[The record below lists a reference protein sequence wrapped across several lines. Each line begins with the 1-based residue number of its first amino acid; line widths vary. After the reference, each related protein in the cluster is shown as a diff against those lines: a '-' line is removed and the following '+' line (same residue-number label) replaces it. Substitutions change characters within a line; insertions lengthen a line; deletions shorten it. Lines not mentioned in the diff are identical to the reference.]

1 VPRPGPPRPSDAWTV
16 FGRWRRATPLGR
28 GIGIGLLLL
37 SLLLTVLWA
46 SDPRRVPATAAPG
59 SATGAMAGVPMPP
72 PEGRPPEGPPAEGP
86 PAAASAA
93 AASAADA
100 PVCGADAPAG
110 ARALTLPLEGGAGDA
125 DPWAPWLGEIVCLTH
140 PLVVAEVYE
149 LPSQRRL
156 LAAVER
162 PWSTTPADAYLR
174 GTLHVRPAA
183 GAARARLLSAVDAGP
198 AEDASAE
205 AEGWP
210 GEDASAEA
218 EGWPGEDASAEADGW
233 PAEAAPAVA
242 AAAPATATGSGAWG
256 LGSGEL
262 RSGDALEGLHGRLR
276 AVDGRV
282 VLEAPALTVRRLN
295 PRPPAPAPAGGPA
308 GGASVRVAG
317 FNLANWFV
325 TLGDRGAATSVAH
338 DRQAGK
344 LVAALLALDADA
356 LALAEV
362 ENDDGS
368 ALDDLLRRLNEAQR
382 AAGRDPAAT
391 YVAARA
397 PPGAGGRDTI
407 RVAIAYRPAA
417 LTLLRVDTDRAAIHD
432 RAPLA
437 AAFALP
443 DGRPALTL
451 VAAHHKAKGGCP
463 TSGDVDRGSGC
474 WDLRR
479 DAQSQAL
486 LDFAGRLTRRAD
498 DPPVLIV
505 GDLNAYRHE
514 APVRRFAE
522 AGWRV
527 LVDDMPPER
536 AYSYVYFGRAGALDH
551 AVAAPALAARVQAAA
566 FWPINADEPPHTDA
580 ALPTPYR
587 SSDHDPILVDLSWD

>member
-1 VPRPGPPRPSDAWTV
+1 VPRPGPPRPPDAWTV
-16 FGRWRRATPLGR
+16 FGRWRRPSPLGR
-28 GIGIGLLLL
+28 GIGIALLLL
-37 SLLLTVLWA
+37 SLLLTARWA
-46 SDPRRVPATAAPG
+46 NDARTMPDTAAPG
-59 SATGAMAGVPMPP
+59 PASGAMAGVPMPP
-72 PEGRPPEGPPAEGP
+72 PVGPAPVGPA
-86 PAAASAA
+86 PAAP
-93 AASAADA
+93 AADA
-100 PVCGADAPAG
+100 PAADAACGTDAPAG
-110 ARALTLPLEGGAGDA
+110 AQALTLPLEGGAAGA
-125 DPWAPWLGEIVCLTH
+125 DPWAPWVGAIVCLTH

-156 LAAVER
+156 LAAAER

-183 GAARARLLSAVDAGP
+183 GAARARLLSAADVGP
-198 AEDASAE
+198 AEDA
-205 AEGWP
+205 P
-210 GEDASAEA
+210 
-218 EGWPGEDASAEADGW
+218 AEADGW
-233 PAEAAPAVA
+233 PAEDAPAEAVA
-242 AAAPATATGSGAWG
+242 AAPAIASGSGAWG
-256 LGSGEL
+256 LGGGEL
-262 RSGDALEGLHGRLR
+262 RNGDALEGLYGRLH

-295 PRPPAPAPAGGPA
+295 PRPPAPPPPSGPA
-308 GGASVRVAG
+308 GAPARGTTVRVAG

-325 TLGDRGAATSVAH
+325 TLGGRGAATPAARE
-338 DRQAGK
+338 RQADK

-368 ALDDLLRRLNEAQR
+368 ALDDLLARLNEAQR

-417 LTLLRVDTDRAAIHD
+417 LRLLRVDTDRAAIHD

-486 LDFAGRLTRRAD
+486 LDFAGRLARRAD

-527 LVDDMPPER
+527 LVDDMPSER
-536 AYSYVYFGRAGALDH
+536 AYSYVHFGRAGALDH
-551 AVAAPALAARVQAAA
+551 AIAAPALAVRVQAAA
-566 FWPINADEPPHTDA
+566 FWPINADEPPRTDA

-587 SSDHDPILVDLSWD
+587 SSDHDPVWIDLSWD